1 MANEVDQ
8 SRQYYFGVKKVL
20 IFRKLASRTD
30 LTLILAG
37 IILVAWAKNWEG
49 NAITA
54 ITPKVFSIFNAVHL
68 TSLLNMVLYILQTA
82 LLPIY
87 SKVSD
92 MVGRTEA
99 FTVAIFFYV
108 ISGIIMATAQSMET
122 LVGGQVIYAF
132 GISGVSVLGHV
143 LIADMTSK
151 VNRGL
156 FQAFYDIPAI
166 INIFVAPLAGQALTQ
181 SNQWRWAY
189 AMIPFCVGAMSL
201 PLLAGLFSV
210 ERKMKKSGLLK
221 EENSQVQK
229 RSILEKLRWFC
240 NEIDLIGSLLMI
252 GALCMILLPLVLAIP
267 RWGGWASATTIGT
280 LVAGVVTAGLLGIW
294 EWKYAEKPLVPFGN
308 WSTLTPITGVL
319 TCATI
324 STVTAMNW
332 QYFLTY
338 LMVSRKLDVL
348 IATYLEMGYHAAFLV
363 SQVLAGYLMKRYK
376 IYRPFVFVGIL
387 LYMLGIGLMIPARL
401 PSSSDGF
408 VAISQII
415 GGFGAGMV
423 YVPILVAVQS
433 SVPHNDL
440 AIVTALVQIGGS
452 IATSIGS
459 TLAGATWNSMLPGQI
474 AEHVPGQY
482 DYESII
488 GSVDVAISLPQE
500 QYDGVVAAYGYIQKI
515 LSIVSLCLAALA
527 FCFFLGMRSFGLS
540 DDDDQYIHAEEDEK
554 LAIDDHEMNSTIT
567 NDNKVERA

>member
-1 MANEVDQ
+1 MADKEDQ
-8 SRQYYFGVKKVL
+8 SRRYYLGVRKVL

-30 LTLILAG
+30 LALILAG
-37 IILVAWAKNWEG
+37 IILLAWAKNWEG
-49 NAITA
+49 NAIVSV
-54 ITPKVFSIFNAVHL
+54 TPKVFSIFEALHL
-68 TSLLNMVLYILQTA
+68 TSLLNVVLYILQTA

-99 FTVAIFFYV
+99 FTIAIFFYV
-108 ISGIIMATAQSMET
+108 ISGVVMATAQSMDT

-166 INIFVAPLAGQALTQ
+166 INIFAAPLAGQALTDA
-181 SNQWRWAY
+181 NQWRWAY
-189 AMIPFCVGAMSL
+189 AMIPFCVGAMSV
-201 PLLAGLFSV
+201 PLLIGLFSV
-210 ERKMKKSGLLK
+210 EHKMKKSGLLK
-221 EENSQVQK
+221 QDRSQIEK
-229 RSILEKLRWFC
+229 RTVREKVAWFC
-240 NEIDLIGSLLMI
+240 TEIDLVGSLLMV

-267 RWGGWASATTIGT
+267 KWGGWASATTIGT
-280 LVAGVVTAGLLGIW
+280 LVAGVVTAVLFGLW
-294 EWKYAEKPLVPFGN
+294 EWKMAEKPLIPFGN

-319 TCATI
+319 TCSTI
-324 STVTAMNW
+324 SMITAMNW

-338 LMVSRKLDVL
+338 LMVSRKVNQVT
-348 IATYLEMGYHAAFLV
+348 ATYLEQGYHAAFLI
-363 SQVLAGYLMKRYK
+363 SQVIAGFLMKRYK
-376 IYRPFVFVGIL
+376 VYRPFVFIGIV
-387 LYMLGIGLMIPARL
+387 LYMIGIGLMIPARL
-401 PSSSDGF
+401 PTSSNAF
-408 VAISQII
+408 VVISQVI
-415 GGFGAGMV
+415 GGFGSGMV

-459 TLAGATWNSMLPGQI
+459 TLAGATWNSMLPDQI
-474 AEHVPGQY
+474 AKNVPGEY
-482 DYESII
+482 DYNAVI
-488 GSVDVAISLPQE
+488 GDVDVAVNLPDD
-500 QYDGVVAAYGYIQKI
+500 QYNGVVHAYGYIQKI

-527 FCFFLGMRSFGLS
+527 FFFFLGMRSFGLS
-540 DDDDQYIHAEEDEK
+540 DEDEKSIHEDDEK
-554 LAIDDHEMNSTIT
+554 LAVDDHEMHSSSVQGV
-567 NDNKVERA
+567 DEKK